1 MNWFGGDLLVDLTNG
16 ATVRISNVRFNE
28 YDIAAALEANVRPGM
43 AVSAMYHPYPTTVE
57 ITDKLRAVAHYT
69 ALAEEAK
76 RL

>member
-16 ATVRISNVRFNE
+16 ATVRISNVPFNE
-28 YDIAAALEANVRPGM
+28 HAIDAAINAHVRPGT
-43 AVSAMYHPYPTTVE
+43 AVSAMYHPYSTMV
-57 ITDKLRAVAHYT
+57 DVRGKKLAVAHYT